1 MSEQRRFR
9 GVEVRAT
16 TLEDG
21 TPGVVLQTIRPGV
34 VDDYGSVWDAHAFD
48 ESLGQRLPTLCW
60 AHDWSDPLGP
70 GTGYE
75 TSDEGPRVS
84 FRFSDFDAVPQARR
98 AHAQVTDGTIQDCSV
113 GFWVPDGGRRAPTEA
128 EMKTYP
134 GVREII
140 TKANLDE
147 VSLVLRGAVPGAKV
161 LAVRTAAGVVDE
173 SLVLDLAKRVT
184 AGEMTKEEA
193 LTALE
198 LAAAG
203 TEPPVEQNDDDEV
216 DDDEVLAEVE
226 AELEEVESW

>member
-1 MSEQRRFR
+1 MTETRRFR

-34 VDDYGSVWDAHAFD
+34 VDDYGSVWDGHAFD

-70 GTGYE
+70 ATGFDL
-75 TSDEGPRVS
+75 SDDGPRVS
-84 FRFSDFDAVPQARR
+84 FRFSDFEAVPQARR

-128 EMKTYP
+128 EMKQWP
-134 GVREII
+134 GVREVI
-140 TKANLDE
+140 TRAMLDE

-161 LAVRTAAGVVDE
+161 LAVRTASGTVEE

-184 AGEMTKEEA
+184 AGEITKEEA
-193 LTALE
+193 LVALD
-198 LAAAG
+198 LAAG
-203 TEPPVEQNDDDEV
+203 GEPPAETEEVEEV
-216 DDDEVLAEVE
+216 DEAAVLAE
-226 AELEEVESW
+226 ADAILSEVWDA